1 MSDQSLFSQKDIKTI
16 DPERKRDLFD
26 ELNLPPKLISFFR
39 KNGRN
44 LKIITVSI
52 AVLVLGWVLYDHYTE
67 LQENKGASLLTSALQ
82 ETSATQKAQT
92 LASVIDEY
100 PRTDAAL
107 WSTIELAHLDYE
119 AARFRVAATRYETIL
134 GELPGNSSL
143 APLVRLNLAQSYE
156 ELQDFDKALGQYKL
170 LNTESGFSK
179 ESYLGQG
186 RVYVMQNEP
195 DAARL
200 VYEEYLNSLGEE
212 PDPAVEAQIQSKLA
226 LLQAGQPAAPQPQS
240 EEATKE

>member
-1 MSDQSLFSQKDIKTI
+1 MSDQRLFSQKDIKTI
-16 DPERKRDLFD
+16 DPERKSDLFD
-26 ELNLPPKLISFFR
+26 ELNLPPKLISFLR

-44 LKIITVSI
+44 LKIITISI
-52 AVLVLGWVLYDHYTE
+52 TVIVLGWVLYDNYTE

-92 LASVIDEY
+92 LAGVIDEY
-100 PRTDAAL
+100 PQTDAAL

-134 GELPGNSSL
+134 DELPGNSSL

-156 ELQDFDKALGQYKL
+156 QLQDFDKALGQYKL
-170 LNTESGFSK
+170 LKAATGFSK
-179 ESYLGQG
+179 EAYLGQG

-212 PDPAVEAQIQSKLA
+212 PDPAVETEIQAKLA